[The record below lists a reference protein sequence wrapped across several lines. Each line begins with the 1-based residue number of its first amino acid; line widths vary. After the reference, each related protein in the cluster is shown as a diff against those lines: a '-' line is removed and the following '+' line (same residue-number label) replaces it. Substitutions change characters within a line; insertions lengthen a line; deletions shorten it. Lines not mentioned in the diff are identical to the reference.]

1 MPTEQLPDAA
11 PVSQPPP
18 PRLERPRYYALDS
31 VRATA
36 MLLGVV
42 YHSLL
47 FGMMGG
53 PPSAAGLSDPA
64 RWVQDWLHSFRMP
77 LFFLISGF
85 FGRMMFEKYTRREY
99 FRRRWSRIGIPLAL
113 GLVTF
118 VPAYVL
124 TRDFTTPRFAG
135 PPPGPPAAHGSA
147 LAIARTGE
155 PRPELASR
163 PNQPPLLA
171 PAGPPRAMPSA
182 RPAGPGPFAIPGD
195 SLAERLMGRYARFFQ
210 LHHLW
215 FLWYLLIFVT
225 AAPLVAGL
233 LGRLLP
239 QSAVDRTGRHLLRFG
254 FAPLALGLAITPL
267 LMRMPSMFGWSLGLC
282 PAIFRGFP
290 DFLLHVDP
298 DLGFYFL
305 FFLAGWWLFGLRDDL
320 SRLSETWL
328 LNALVGCVAFVAATL
343 LSAAYSPQS
352 ELPYYGLIRAT
363 GCLLYCVGSAATSFA
378 FLGVFMRFL
387 DRPISAWRYLADTAL
402 WVYLIHQP
410 LVLIGLALV
419 RPWNL
424 AWWLQMAVVSLLSVA
439 AALAMYELLV
449 RPTPLVRLF
458 GPAKP
463 RGSRTAAGTPCASA
477 GAAADSSGDRV
488 QRSQR

>member
-1 MPTEQLPDAA
+1 MQTEQLPDIA
-11 PVSQPPP
+11 PDPQPPQPVRLP
-18 PRLERPRYYALDS
+18 PPRYYALDS

-53 PPSAAGLSDPA
+53 PAPGASGLGDPA
-64 RWVQDWLHSFRMP
+64 RWVQEWLHSFRMP

-85 FGRMMFEKYTRREY
+85 FGQMMFKKYARREY

-124 TRDFTTPRFAG
+124 TRDLTTPRFAG
-135 PPPGPPAAHGSA
+135 PPPGPPASA
-147 LAIARTGE
+147 PALRAQAE
-155 PRPELASR
+155 HPRLLASKSDR
-163 PNQPPLLA
+163 PRIPMPG
-171 PAGPPRAMPSA
+171 GPPRATPAA
-182 RPAGPGPFAIPGD
+182 RSGPPGPFAAPGD
-195 SLAERLMGRYARFFQ
+195 SIAEHLMGRYARFFQ

-225 AAPLVAGL
+225 AAPLVVGL
-233 LGRLLP
+233 LAWLLP
-239 QSAVDRTGRHLLRFG
+239 RPVAENMGRRLMRYGL
-254 FAPLALGLAITPL
+254 APLALGIAITPL
-267 LMRMPSMFGWSLGLC
+267 LMLMPGMFGWSLGLC

-290 DFLLHVDP
+290 DFLLHIDP
-298 DLGFYFL
+298 DMGFYFL
-305 FFLAGWWLFGLRDDL
+305 FFLAGWWLFSVRQELP
-320 SRLSETWL
+320 RLSDTWI
-328 LNALVGCVAFVAATL
+328 LNAVVGFAAFVAATL
-343 LSAAYSPQS
+343 LSATYSPQPD
-352 ELPYYGLIRAT
+352 LPYYGLIRMT

-387 DRPISAWRYLADTAL
+387 DRPIFAWRYLADTAL

-410 LVLIGLALV
+410 LVLIGLAIV
-419 RPWNL
+419 RPWNFV
-424 AWWLQMAVVSLLSVA
+424 WWLQMAVVSLLAVA

-449 RPTPLVRLF
+449 RPTMLVRLF
-458 GPAKP
+458 GPTKSLA
-463 RGSRTAAGTPCASA
+463 
-477 GAAADSSGDRV
+477 
-488 QRSQR
+488 SQRPDGTT